1 MNNKKYTEDEIETI
15 RQNLKSALG
24 VENIVIDVYIGK
36 LISETKLPK
45 FKFIKGE
52 QFMFFNANVDLER
65 GLDVG
70 WHLIEITYQRLD
82 LVFFK
87 YPTSTKPKKEHYATK
102 YSIFVSRLIP
112 VNLDVKRFGIN
123 EMNLPLIVFD
133 KHKAPF
139 TLFVYNKGQLLQ
151 TI

>member
-1 MNNKKYTEDEIETI
+1 MNSKKYTEDEIETI
-15 RQNLKSALG
+15 RQNLKSAFG
-24 VENIVIDVYIGK
+24 VDNLIVGGYMYE
-36 LISETKLPK
+36 LISGAKLPK

-87 YPTSTKPKKEHYATK
+87 YPTSTKTKKEHYATK
-102 YSIFVSRLIP
+102 YSVFVSRLIP

-123 EMNLPLIVFD
+123 EMNLPLIVFN

-139 TLFVYNKGQLLQ
+139 NMFVYNDGELLQ

>member
-1 MNNKKYTEDEIETI
+1 MSKIEIGSI
-15 RQNLKSALG
+15 RKELKLAFG
-24 VENIVIDVYIGK
+24 VENIVIDIHIGK
-36 LISETKLPK
+36 LIGETKLHK

-52 QFMFFNANVDLER
+52 QFIFFNANVDLES

-102 YSIFVSRLIP
+102 YSVFVSRLIP

-139 TLFVYNKGQLLQ
+139 TLFVSNKGQLLQ

>member
-1 MNNKKYTEDEIETI
+1 MSRYTEIEIESI
-15 RQNLKSALG
+15 RKELKSAFG
-24 VENIVIDVYIGK
+24 VENIVIDIHIGK
-36 LISETKLPK
+36 LIGETKLHK

-52 QFMFFNANVDLER
+52 QFIFFNANVDLER

-70 WHLIEITYQRLD
+70 WHLIKITYQRLD

-87 YPTSTKPKKEHYATK
+87 YSTSTKPKKEHYATK

-112 VNLDVKRFGIN
+112 VNLDVQRFGIN
-123 EMNLPLIVFD
+123 EMNLPLIVFN
-133 KHKAPF
+133 KHKSPF
-139 TLFVYNKGQLLQ
+139 NIFVYNKGELLQ

>member
-1 MNNKKYTEDEIETI
+1 MNNKKYTEDEIKTI
-15 RQNLKSALG
+15 RQNLKSAFG

-87 YPTSTKPKKEHYATK
+87 HPTSTKPKKKST
-102 YSIFVSRLIP
+102 
-112 VNLDVKRFGIN
+112 
-123 EMNLPLIVFD
+123 
-133 KHKAPF
+133 
-139 TLFVYNKGQLLQ
+139 TQLNIQSLCQ
-151 TI
+151 D